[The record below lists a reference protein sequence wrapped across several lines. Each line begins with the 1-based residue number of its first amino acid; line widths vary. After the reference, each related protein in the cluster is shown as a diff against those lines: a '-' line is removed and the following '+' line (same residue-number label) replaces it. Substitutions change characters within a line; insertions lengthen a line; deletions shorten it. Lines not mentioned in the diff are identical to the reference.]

1 MSDTTIKNME
11 EFAVVSGIS
20 RPTLSKYFNDPESVP
35 LSDVTRCDWI
45 DTVDSIEMEGDCR
58 VFEMSGMGKI
68 KERIIKLDNE
78 SMELQYSAVET
89 MAPINHHLAIIKI
102 SEVTDNKC
110 LLDWTTE
117 IDPEIFADAIHQGM
131 LISIKGLR
139 KVLDES

>member
-1 MSDTTIKNME
+1 
-11 EFAVVSGIS
+11 
-20 RPTLSKYFNDPESVP
+20 
-35 LSDVTRCDWI
+35 
-45 DTVDSIEMEGDCR
+45 MEGDCR
-58 VFEMSGMGKI
+58 VFEMAGMGKI

-89 MAPINHHLAIIKI
+89 MVPIKHHLATIKI
-102 SEVTDNKC
+102 SEVTGNKC

-131 LISIKGLR
+131 LISISGLR

>member
-1 MSDTTIKNME
+1 MKILKE
-11 EFAVVSGIS
+11 QAV
-20 RPTLSKYFNDPESVP
+20 FNSAANNLWQI

-45 DTVDSIEMEGDCR
+45 DTVDNIEMEGDCR
-58 VFEMSGMGKI
+58 VFEMAGMGRI

-89 MAPINHHLAIIKI
+89 MAPIKHHLATINI
-102 SEVTDNKC
+102 SEETENKC
-110 LLDWTTE
+110 LLKWTTE

>member
-1 MSDTTIKNME
+1 MKILKQK
-11 EFAVVSGIS
+11 AV
-20 RPTLSKYFNDPESVP
+20 FNSAANNLWQI

-45 DTVDSIEMEGDCR
+45 DTVDNIEMEGDCR
-58 VFEMSGMGKI
+58 IFEMAGMGRI

-89 MAPINHHLAIIKI
+89 MAPIKHHLATIKI
-102 SEVTDNKC
+102 SEETENKC
-110 LLDWTTE
+110 LLNWTTE

>member
-1 MSDTTIKNME
+1 M
-11 EFAVVSGIS
+11 A
-20 RPTLSKYFNDPESVP
+20 
-35 LSDVTRCDWI
+35 
-45 DTVDSIEMEGDCR
+45 
-58 VFEMSGMGKI
+58 GMGKI

-89 MAPINHHLAIIKI
+89 MAPINHHLATIKI

-131 LISIKGLR
+131 LISISGLR

>member
-1 MSDTTIKNME
+1 MKILKE
-11 EFAVVSGIS
+11 QAV
-20 RPTLSKYFNDPESVP
+20 FNSAANNLWQI

-45 DTVDSIEMEGDCR
+45 DTVDNIEMEGDCR
-58 VFEMSGMGKI
+58 IFEMAGMGRI

-89 MAPINHHLAIIKI
+89 MAPIKHHLATIKI
-102 SEVTDNKC
+102 SEETENKC
-110 LLDWTTE
+110 LLNWTTE

>member
-1 MSDTTIKNME
+1 MKILKE
-11 EFAVVSGIS
+11 QAVFYSAANNLWQI
-20 RPTLSKYFNDPESVP
+20 

-45 DTVDSIEMEGDCR
+45 DTVDNIEMEGDCR
-58 VFEMSGMGKI
+58 IFEMAGMGRI

-89 MAPINHHLAIIKI
+89 MATIKHHLATIKI
-102 SEVTDNKC
+102 SEETENKC
-110 LLDWTTE
+110 LLNWTTE

>member
-1 MSDTTIKNME
+1 VKILKE
-11 EFAVVSGIS
+11 QAV
-20 RPTLSKYFNDPESVP
+20 FNSAANNLWQI

-45 DTVDSIEMEGDCR
+45 DTVDNIEMEGDCR
-58 VFEMSGMGKI
+58 IFEMAGMGRI

-89 MAPINHHLAIIKI
+89 MAPIKHHLATIKI
-102 SEVTDNKC
+102 SEETENKC
-110 LLDWTTE
+110 LLNWTTE

-131 LISIKGLR
+131 LISISGLR

>member
-1 MSDTTIKNME
+1 MKTLKE
-11 EFAVVSGIS
+11 EAV
-20 RPTLSKYFNDPESVP
+20 FNSAAINLWEI

-45 DTVDSIEMEGDCR
+45 DTVDNIEMEGDCR

-89 MAPINHHLAIIKI
+89 MAPINHHLATINI

-110 LLDWTTE
+110 LLDLSL
-117 IDPEIFADAIHQGM
+117 IH
-131 LISIKGLR
+131 ISEPTR
-139 KVLDES
+139 PY

>member
-1 MSDTTIKNME
+1 MKILKEEAVFNWAAIKLWK
-11 EFAVVSGIS
+11 I
-20 RPTLSKYFNDPESVP
+20 

-45 DTVDSIEMEGDCR
+45 DTVDNIEMEGDCR

-89 MAPINHHLAIIKI
+89 MAPIKHHLATIKI
-102 SEVTDNKC
+102 SAVTDNEC

-131 LISIKGLR
+131 LISISGLR
-139 KVLDES
+139 KVLEKS

>member
-1 MSDTTIKNME
+1 VKILKE
-11 EFAVVSGIS
+11 QAV
-20 RPTLSKYFNDPESVP
+20 FNSAANNLWQI

-45 DTVDSIEMEGDCR
+45 DTVDNIEMEGDCR
-58 VFEMSGMGKI
+58 IFEMAGMGRI

-89 MAPINHHLAIIKI
+89 MAPIKHHLATIKI
-102 SEVTDNKC
+102 SEETENKC
-110 LLDWTTE
+110 LLNWTTE

-139 KVLDES
+139 KVLDDS